1 MVEPIL
7 PSQPSPPE
15 AVPARP
21 VFARPYSQ
29 LAPPPPSPLELPGV
43 TRRGAWL
50 DLMLIILGALFVPF
64 GFQIVAGFWTEDVQP
79 GAGFIDLLTIQKW
92 FDVLLAGGLL
102 AYLLL
107 RHRLA
112 PACFGLRLDRP
123 GGQMLWSLGG
133 LVATYAW
140 MFMTIIIVGMLV
152 LLFPALEEDILTRT
166 ETFKLMPVEDL
177 RRSVL
182 LLIPVAIHE
191 EILFRGLLL
200 PYLRRMTGHWWS
212 AIVLCSGVFAVLH
225 FDQGCIG
232 IMQVLGIGT
241 ILGIF
246 FVLSRSLIA
255 VIIAHFVFNL
265 LQFQLIRLIPEFPAG

>member
-1 MVEPIL
+1 MVEPTL
-7 PSQPSPPE
+7 PSKPSPPE
-15 AVPARP
+15 VVSARP
-21 VFARPYSQ
+21 VSARPYSEF
-29 LAPPPPSPLELPGV
+29 APPSPSPLELPGI

-79 GAGFIDLLTIQKW
+79 GADFIDVLTIQKW

-102 AYLLL
+102 TYLLL

-112 PACFGLRLDRP
+112 PACFGLRLDCP

-140 MFMTIIIVGMLV
+140 MFMTILVVGMLV
-152 LLFPALEEDILTRT
+152 LLFPALQKDILTRT
-166 ETFKLMPVEDL
+166 EMFELMPLGDL
-177 RRSVL
+177 RRTVL

-200 PYLRRMTGHWWS
+200 PYLRRLTGNWWS

-225 FDQGCIG
+225 FDQGGIG
-232 IMQVLGIGT
+232 MLQVLGIGT

-255 VIIAHFVFNL
+255 VIVAHFVFNF
-265 LQFQLIRLIPEFPAG
+265 LQFQLIRLIPELPVA